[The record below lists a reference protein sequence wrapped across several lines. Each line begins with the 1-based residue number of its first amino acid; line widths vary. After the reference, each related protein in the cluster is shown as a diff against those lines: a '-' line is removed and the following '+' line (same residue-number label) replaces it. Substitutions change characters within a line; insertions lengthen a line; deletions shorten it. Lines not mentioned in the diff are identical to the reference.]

1 MRFSYDGYLSL
12 ARLLAKQAPCY
23 VVLIELFLIFLT
35 PLIGRFW
42 PITAFGLRQ
51 LWVENECQWAAAR
64 LMLVLG
70 GWVLMKRTILGMTQ
84 AGEPLIL
91 EALEALRLYREAKA
105 SGRPQEEIDR
115 LQILAE
121 SLVQAVT
128 DYQLLAVGADSIK
141 LH

>member
-1 MRFSYDGYLSL
+1 M
-12 ARLLAKQAPCY
+12 
-23 VVLIELFLIFLT
+23 
-35 PLIGRFW
+35 
-42 PITAFGLRQ
+42 
-51 LWVENECQWAAAR
+51 
-64 LMLVLG
+64 
-70 GWVLMKRTILGMTQ
+70 MKRTILGMTQ

-91 EALEALRLYREAKA
+91 EALEALRIYREAKN

>member
-1 MRFSYDGYLSL
+1 
-12 ARLLAKQAPCY
+12 
-23 VVLIELFLIFLT
+23 
-35 PLIGRFW
+35 
-42 PITAFGLRQ
+42 
-51 LWVENECQWAAAR
+51 
-64 LMLVLG
+64 
-70 GWVLMKRTILGMTQ
+70 MKRTILGMTE

-91 EALEALRLYREAKA
+91 EALEALRLYREAKT

>member
-1 MRFSYDGYLSL
+1 
-12 ARLLAKQAPCY
+12 
-23 VVLIELFLIFLT
+23 
-35 PLIGRFW
+35 
-42 PITAFGLRQ
+42 
-51 LWVENECQWAAAR
+51 
-64 LMLVLG
+64 
-70 GWVLMKRTILGMTQ
+70 MKRTILGMTQ

-115 LQILAE
+115 LKILAE

-128 DYQLLAVGADSIK
+128 DYQLFAVGDDSIK

>member
-1 MRFSYDGYLSL
+1 
-12 ARLLAKQAPCY
+12 
-23 VVLIELFLIFLT
+23 
-35 PLIGRFW
+35 
-42 PITAFGLRQ
+42 
-51 LWVENECQWAAAR
+51 
-64 LMLVLG
+64 
-70 GWVLMKRTILGMTQ
+70 MKRTILGMTQ

-91 EALEALRLYREAKA
+91 EALEALRLYREVKA

-128 DYQLLAVGADSIK
+128 DFQLLAVGDDSIM

>member
-1 MRFSYDGYLSL
+1 
-12 ARLLAKQAPCY
+12 
-23 VVLIELFLIFLT
+23 
-35 PLIGRFW
+35 
-42 PITAFGLRQ
+42 
-51 LWVENECQWAAAR
+51 
-64 LMLVLG
+64 
-70 GWVLMKRTILGMTQ
+70 MKRTILGMTQ

-91 EALEALRLYREAKA
+91 EALEALRLYREAKT

-128 DYQLLAVGADSIK
+128 DYQLFAVGADSIK

>member
-1 MRFSYDGYLSL
+1 
-12 ARLLAKQAPCY
+12 
-23 VVLIELFLIFLT
+23 
-35 PLIGRFW
+35 
-42 PITAFGLRQ
+42 
-51 LWVENECQWAAAR
+51 
-64 LMLVLG
+64 
-70 GWVLMKRTILGMTQ
+70 MKRTILGMTQ

-91 EALEALRLYREAKA
+91 EALEALRLYREAKT

-128 DYQLLAVGADSIK
+128 DYQLLAVGDDSIM

>member
-1 MRFSYDGYLSL
+1 
-12 ARLLAKQAPCY
+12 
-23 VVLIELFLIFLT
+23 
-35 PLIGRFW
+35 
-42 PITAFGLRQ
+42 
-51 LWVENECQWAAAR
+51 
-64 LMLVLG
+64 
-70 GWVLMKRTILGMTQ
+70 MKRTILGMIE

-105 SGRPQEEIDR
+105 SGRPLEEVDR

-128 DYQLLAVGADSIK
+128 DYQLLAVGDDSIK